1 MIRIFF
7 YLCLFLVFFIV
18 QTSTLHSFSVLGQA
32 FDLMLVVVLSLSL
45 KFSHVGTAAAVFL
58 LGCAMDSVSGGP
70 FGLYISAYVWI
81 YILVRSLKFLVH
93 MENIVFI
100 VCMSAVAVVV
110 ENAFLVFVLVM
121 GGGVD
126 AVYFKDLL
134 FMAKQVVWGLVAV
147 PPLLLA
153 VDELERVVLLAAK
166 KMARRHLERG

>member
-18 QTSTLHSFSVLGQA
+18 QTSTLHSLSVLGQA
-32 FDLMLVVVLSLSL
+32 FDLILVVVLSLSL
-45 KFSHVGTAAAVFL
+45 KFSHFGTAAAVFL

-153 VDELERVVLLAAK
+153 VDELERGVLLVAK